1 MHTRTLG
8 QGLEVSAIG
17 LGCMGMS
24 QSYGPNPGTRDDMIG
39 VLRAAVDLGVTF
51 FDTSNSYNQGRS
63 EEVLGHVLGATS
75 VPVVIAT
82 KGGVDV
88 MTNDYA
94 NRRFDADRILEA
106 AEESLKRLRR
116 DTIDLYMLHS
126 PSVFQ
131 LESQTWADAIEKLKA
146 RGKVRYFGIST
157 DDHASGIKAIEM
169 GADFLQI
176 EYDLL
181 DPSAE
186 DALLPL
192 AVKHDIGIMIRT
204 PLARGLLSGKFRAGE
219 GIPPEQQWRRPTGDR
234 LQLRLGRVEQLRF
247 LERDGQT
254 MAQAAL
260 RWLLAQPGVHC
271 VIPGARTVE
280 QLEANIGAIDGDLT
294 AEELSRVSALHAEW
308 RAEGRW

>member
-1 MHTRTLG
+1 MRYTSFGRTGLSVSRLSMGCNRLG
-8 QGLEVSAIG
+8 D
-17 LGCMGMS
+17 
-24 QSYGPNPGTRDDMIG
+24 PGVDPAQWPPIIQKA
-39 VLRAAVDLGVTF
+39 LDLGVTF

-63 EEVLGHVLGATS
+63 EAVLGEVTADS
-75 VPVVIAT
+75 AAPVVIAT
-82 KGGVDV
+82 KGGVPV
-88 MTNDYA
+88 ETNDYPNREFNAGTILAAA
-94 NRRFDADRILEA
+94 ND
-106 AEESLKRLRR
+106 SLKRLRR

-126 PSVFQ
+126 PTVHQ
-131 LESQTWADAIEKLKA
+131 LETQSWAEAIDRLKA
-146 RGKVRYFGIST
+146 EGKVRYFGIST
-157 DDHASGIKAIEM
+157 DDHASGIWAIEH

-192 AVKHDIGIMIRT
+192 AIKHDVGIMTRT
-204 PLARGLLSGKFRAGE
+204 PLARGLLSGKFPVGRA
-219 GIPPEQQWRRPTGDR
+219 IPAEQQWRRPTGDR
-234 LQLRLGRVEQLRF
+234 LQLRLQRVEQLRF
-247 LERDGQT
+247 LERDGQN

-280 QLEANIGAIDGDLT
+280 QLEANIGAVDGDLT
-294 AEELSRVSALHAEW
+294 EAELARVKELHAAW

>member
-1 MHTRTLG
+1 MRYTTFGRTGLSVSRLSMGCNRLG
-8 QGLEVSAIG
+8 DPGVDPAQWPPIVRRALE
-17 LGCMGMS
+17 
-24 QSYGPNPGTRDDMIG
+24 R
-39 VLRAAVDLGVTF
+39 GVTF

-63 EEVLGHVLGATS
+63 EEVLGDVLSTD
-75 VPVVIAT
+75 PTPTVIAT

-88 MTNDYA
+88 ETNDYA
-94 NRRFDADRILEA
+94 NRSFGASRIQEA
-106 AEESLKRLRR
+106 AEASLKRLKC

-126 PSVFQ
+126 PNVHQ
-131 LESQTWADAIEKLKA
+131 LETQDWAEAVAKLKA
-146 RGKVRYFGIST
+146 NGTIRYFGIST
-157 DDHASGIKAIEM
+157 DDHASGIWAIEH

-192 AVKHDIGIMIRT
+192 AIKHNIGIMTRT
-204 PLARGLLSGKFRAGE
+204 PLARGLLSGKFASGQA
-219 GIPPEQQWRRPTGDR
+219 IPAEQQWRRPTGDR
-234 LQLRLGRVEQLRF
+234 LQLRLQRVEQLRF
-247 LERDGQT
+247 LERDGQN

-280 QLEANIGAIDGDLT
+280 QLEANVGAIDGDLT
-294 AEELSRVSALHAEW
+294 PAELDRVRELQQQW
-308 RAEGRW
+308 RTEGRW

>member
-1 MHTRTLG
+1 MRYTTFGRTGLSVSRLSMGCNRLG
-8 QGLEVSAIG
+8 D
-17 LGCMGMS
+17 
-24 QSYGPNPGTRDDMIG
+24 PGVDPAQWPPI
-39 VLRAAVDLGVTF
+39 VQRALDLGITF
-51 FDTSNSYNQGRS
+51 FDSSENYNEGRS
-63 EEVLGHVLGATS
+63 EAILGEVTGANPAS
-75 VPVVIAT
+75 VVIAT
-82 KGGVDV
+82 KGGFS
-88 MTNDYA
+88 TGA
-94 NRRFDADRILEA
+94 NIVRDFSAESITRA
-106 AEESLKRLRR
+106 ARGSLARLRR
-116 DTIDLYMLHS
+116 PSIELYMLHS
-126 PSVFQ
+126 PSVER
-131 LESQTWADAIEKLKA
+131 LEADTWPQAVETLKA
-146 RGKVRYFGIST
+146 EGTIRYFGIST
-157 DDHASGIKAIEM
+157 SNHDSGIRAIEM

-192 AVKHDIGIMIRT
+192 ARKHDVGIMIRT

-219 GIPPEQQWRRPTGDR
+219 AIPPAQQWRRPTGDR

-247 LERDGQT
+247 LERDGQN

-280 QLEANIGAIDGDLT
+280 QLEANVGAIDGDMT
-294 AEELSRVSALHAEW
+294 AGELARVKELHQQW

>member
-1 MHTRTLG
+1 MRYTTFGRTGLNVSRLSMGCNRLG
-8 QGLEVSAIG
+8 D
-17 LGCMGMS
+17 
-24 QSYGPNPGTRDDMIG
+24 PGVDPAQWPPIVR
-39 VLRAAVDLGVTF
+39 RALDLGVTF

-63 EEVLGHVLGATS
+63 EAVLGEVTAGSAK
-75 VPVVIAT
+75 PIVIAT

-88 MTNDYA
+88 ETNDYA
-94 NRRFDADRILEA
+94 NRGFEASRILA
-106 AEESLKRLRR
+106 AVEDSLKRLRR

-126 PSVFQ
+126 PTVRQ
-131 LESQTWADAIEKLKA
+131 LETQTWREAIEKLKA
-146 RGKVRYFGIST
+146 QGKVRYFGIST

-192 AVKHDIGIMIRT
+192 ARKRDIGIMIRT
-204 PLARGLLSGKFRAGE
+204 PLARGLLSGKFPAGQA
-219 GIPPEQQWRRPTGDR
+219 IPPEQQWRRPTGDR

-247 LERDGQT
+247 LERDGQN
-254 MAQAAL
+254 MAQASL

-280 QLEANIGAIDGDLT
+280 QLEANIAAIDADLT
-294 AEELSRVSALHAEW
+294 ADELARVKSLHQQW